1 MLPVVKFKLIITLL
15 FIMGSPSLNLKAQ
28 ETSAL
33 NNIRLSTPN
42 NFKLSPYTGY
52 TREHWLEITEKIIA
66 GMMPYFDKTT
76 GMPEFPKVD
85 DGFSKFE
92 QNFQEVNIPAL
103 RALERTMI
111 GVIFYSKATGKDNVP
126 GYIGS
131 ITEPFIKAIIKGT
144 DPNSGAYWGDPKP
157 GDQVGSVFA
166 MAVYVNPQRFWDP
179 LTAKQKSNVLE
190 WLKKQV
196 YNKSSNNN
204 FYYFHLAVTPLLG
217 KNGVVSN
224 REQLTKMFNRLMG
237 WYQGDGWFLDGAN
250 RGIDYY
256 NIWAFQLYNQL
267 IYKYDPAWR
276 KQFGSRIKS
285 TTAAFFKTFPY
296 LFGRDGGPIPW
307 GRSLTYRFAC
317 NASIGWSVLNGNCP
331 LPAGEARRI
340 ASGALKYFWE
350 HGCLGKN
357 GLLSLGYRGANTS
370 MAEMYMEPFDPYWA
384 MQGMSCLLIPA
395 NDPFWATTEKPMPA
409 DGKGGKIAVKGA
421 QFVLRVSTIDG
432 EARMFPAGQP
442 FFNKAWMG
450 QITTRYDQNAYSSY
464 LGFCTLGEGADEIG
478 AGRSGYSY
486 DGKKWFFRDSVKPI
500 QIQPYHIVSTY
511 PLKPADEKDV
521 TPDFQLDEMTT
532 HTLIGNDGEIHIFWH
547 NYPDPIYLSLG
558 GYGISIPLTS
568 ELSKKVINNGLLIS
582 GGGNYSLLQPL
593 KAPEGKVSGI
603 LLKPRDGW
611 TASHLF
617 GGQGAY
623 TNWQSTSPVPPH
635 LPVFIYVNGTRNRI
649 PKGGDIKV
657 LSSPGKLNIKFEGK
671 WYGLEVPN

>member
-340 ASGALKYFWE
+340 ASGSLKYFWE

-635 LPVFIYVNGTRNRI
+635 LPVIIYVNGTRNRI

>member
-1 MLPVVKFKLIITLL
+1 MSFGAKYKLAIIFLL
-15 FIMGSPSLNLKAQ
+15 ITGCVSLSLKAQ
-28 ETSAL
+28 ETPAP
-33 NNIRLSTPN
+33 NNTKLLTPN

-52 TREHWLEITEKIIA
+52 TRAHWLEITERIIA
-66 GMMPYFDKTT
+66 GVMPYFDKMT

-85 DGFSKFE
+85 NGFAIFE

-111 GVIFYSKATGKDNVP
+111 GVIFYSKATGKDSVP
-126 GYIGS
+126 GYNGS

-144 DPNSGAYWGDPKP
+144 DRNSGAYWGDPQP

-179 LTAKQKSNVLE
+179 LTTKQKNNVLE

-204 FYYFHLAVTPLLG
+204 FYYFHLAVTPLLD
-217 KNGVVSN
+217 KNGVASN

-276 KQFGSRIKS
+276 KQFGCRIKS
-285 TTAAFFKTFPY
+285 TTTAFFKTYPY

-317 NASIGWSVLNGNCP
+317 NASIGWSILNGNCP
-331 LPAGEARRI
+331 LPEGEMRRI
-340 ASGALKYFWE
+340 ASGSLKYFWE
-350 HGCLGKN
+350 HGCLDKN

-395 NDPFWATTEKPMPA
+395 NDPFWTATEKPIPA

-450 QITTRYDQNAYSSY
+450 QISTRYDQNAYSSY
-464 LGFCTLGEGADEIG
+464 LGFCTLGEGSDEIS

-486 DGKKWFFRDSVKPI
+486 DDKKWFFCDKVMPI
-500 QIQPYHIVSTY
+500 QIQPDHIVSRY
-511 PLKPADEKDV
+511 PLKPADEKDL
-521 TPDFQLDEMTT
+521 TPDFQLDEMTI

-547 NYPDPIYLSLG
+547 NYPDPVYLSLG
-558 GYGISIPLTS
+558 GYGINIPLTS
-568 ELSKKVINNGLLIS
+568 ELSKKVIDKCLLIS

-603 LLKPRDGW
+603 LLKPREGW

-623 TNWQSTSPVPPH
+623 TNWKSTKPIPPNQPVI
-635 LPVFIYVNGTRNRI
+635 IYVNGTHNRI
-649 PKGGDIKV
+649 PKIGVMKI
-657 LSSPGKLNIKFEGK
+657 LSLPGKLNIKFEGK
-671 WYGLEVPN
+671 WYSISLPN